1 MTCVHYVAGHALP
14 CLARPGLR
22 PLSGTPI
29 MGSGLRSWGS
39 TGNTGFHSMRRKVA
53 LCRATGGAILDA
65 MSTHVLPFRLMKIH
79 AVAPWLALCCLLGV
93 PAAHAQKMHRCGNV
107 YQDRPCDGGQ
117 AGTVVG
123 NVSSAIPAA
132 PRPAVDGACSRLGA
146 DAQKIMWARESGRTV
161 DMQLGEAT
169 NDRDRRLIEDVYAKR
184 GSAREVREAIET
196 GCMAQQ
202 DNTRQAVALRAAA
215 DKIQYGSAA
224 APAARPGAALP
235 IPPDAVADTVP
246 ASARKDG
253 DKQQKC
259 RQLSARIE
267 SLRRQLDALRGQQR
281 VVRQTPAMDQLDRD
295 LTAAER
301 ARHEE
306 RC

>member
-1 MTCVHYVAGHALP
+1 M
-14 CLARPGLR
+14 
-22 PLSGTPI
+22 
-29 MGSGLRSWGS
+29 
-39 TGNTGFHSMRRKVA
+39 A
-53 LCRATGGAILDA
+53 LCQATGGAILGA
-65 MSTHVLPFRLMKIH
+65 MSTHALFSRLMKIH
-79 AVAPWLALCCLLGV
+79 AVVPWLALCCLLGV

-123 NVSSAIPAA
+123 NVSSATPAA

-215 DKIQYGSAA
+215 DKIQYGSATAA
-224 APAARPGAALP
+224 APVARPDAAMST
-235 IPPDAVADTVP
+235 PPDATADTAP
-246 ASARKDG
+246 ASARTDG
-253 DKQQKC
+253 GKQQKC

-267 SLRRQLDALRGQQR
+267 SLRRQLDAQRGQQR